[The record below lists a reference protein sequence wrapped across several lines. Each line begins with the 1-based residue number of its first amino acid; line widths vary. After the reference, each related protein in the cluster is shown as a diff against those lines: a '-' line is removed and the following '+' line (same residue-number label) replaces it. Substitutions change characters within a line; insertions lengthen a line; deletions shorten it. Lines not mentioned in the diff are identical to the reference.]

1 MSPMELLAFS
11 TDQCVR
17 QMVCYEKRN
26 TVQYFEFDKKKKPER
41 QSPRYSLLNIS
52 HTHTHDKHI
61 VHFGIETVIKP
72 HAAHIT
78 TVTIKHFE

>member
-1 MSPMELLAFS
+1 MSPIELLAFS

-26 TVQYFEFDKKKKPER
+26 TVQYFEFDKKKTGEAKSKILSIE
-41 QSPRYSLLNIS
+41 YIS